1 MTDQRQVF
9 CHPASSRWSLTNSS
23 QNRWSAYGDGNE
35 RSTLNYASSARSKSS
50 SLEITPAMF
59 CSLATVPS
67 APSCSVTIQMSRSI
81 APMINRPAV
90 DIISLS
96 SRTDDACCIRGV
108 RWSTRL
114 AREISTSA
122 LQASGS
128 RPIIVSQTSSVRAL
142 VSPAFFRSSPAS
154 EKCKANPKLRLSAP
168 KLSPQL
174 YEVQRFLEIFEHRD
188 DPKRSIVDISRRAS
202 PACRRRER
210 EYIGLM
216 AISSPDLKAFLLTTP
231 FFGGLSGASL
241 DLLVSMLV
249 ERRFDVG
256 ATVVAEGEPGR
267 SMFIVH
273 SGELVVSKLGD
284 SRRIIR
290 VADLEPGDFFGE
302 MTLIEMQNRSATV
315 AAESPTVLYELT
327 AGKLYTYY
335 KTDVHAYVIVM
346 QNINRELC
354 RRLRRAD
361 NRIAELQILHASR

>member
-1 MTDQRQVF
+1 M
-9 CHPASSRWSLTNSS
+9 
-23 QNRWSAYGDGNE
+23 
-35 RSTLNYASSARSKSS
+35 
-50 SLEITPAMF
+50 
-59 CSLATVPS
+59 
-67 APSCSVTIQMSRSI
+67 
-81 APMINRPAV
+81 AV
-90 DIISLS
+90 
-96 SRTDDACCIRGV
+96 
-108 RWSTRL
+108 
-114 AREISTSA
+114 
-122 LQASGS
+122 
-128 RPIIVSQTSSVRAL
+128 
-142 VSPAFFRSSPAS
+142 
-154 EKCKANPKLRLSAP
+154 
-168 KLSPQL
+168 
-174 YEVQRFLEIFEHRD
+174 
-188 DPKRSIVDISRRAS
+188 
-202 PACRRRER
+202 
-210 EYIGLM
+210 
-216 AISSPDLKAFLLTTP
+216 SSPDLKAFLLATP
-231 FFGGLSGASL
+231 FFGGLSDASL